1 MQKLNA
7 NPEDRRSVLEF
18 EQKLQDMGFV
28 DYVSNLKPSEREMII
43 NSESKYFIPWRPVWN
58 PNSIS
63 TPCRLTFDALMG
75 GREGCSLN
83 SVLAKGANSLNNL
96 LGITLRWDYASKCLP
111 C

>member
-7 NPEDRRSVLEF
+7 NPEDRKSVLEF

-28 DYVSNLKPSEREMII
+28 EYVSNLKPSEREMII
-43 NSESKYFIPWRPVWN
+43 NSEIKYFIPWRPVWN

-63 TPCRLTFDALMG
+63 TPCRLTFDASMG

-83 SVLAKGANSLNNL
+83 SLLAKRA
-96 LGITLRWDYASKCLP
+96 A
-111 C
+111 